1 MEKSTFFVDI
11 SSSFIFSTSID
22 ILSVPIL
29 LLGSVSSKIKLSF
42 CLSSSI
48 FSIISSFSISISESR
63 ISCSLALK
71 KLLIKL
77 RVPEGVTL
85 NNIAIDIINENID
98 DSYTLD
104 TLDRRSILVF
114 IKACRRK
121 DSYESLKT
129 T

>member
-1 MEKSTFFVDI
+1 MDI
-11 SSSFIFSTSID
+11 NKLKID
-22 ILSVPIL
+22 
-29 LLGSVSSKIKLSF
+29 
-42 CLSSSI
+42 
-48 FSIISSFSISISESR
+48 
-63 ISCSLALK
+63 
-71 KLLIKL
+71 
-77 RVPEGVTL
+77 
-85 NNIAIDIINENID
+85 IDIINENID

>member
-22 ILSVPIL
+22 ILFVPIL

-48 FSIISSFSISISESR
+48 FSIILSFSISNSESR
-63 ISCSLALK
+63 IFCSLALK

-77 RVPEGVTL
+77 SVPEGVTL
-85 NNIAIDIINENID
+85 NNIAIDIINENI
-98 DSYTLD
+98 
-104 TLDRRSILVF
+104 SISNIPILP
-114 IKACRRK
+114 I
-121 DSYESLKT
+121 
-129 T
+129 